1 MKAQLNI
8 LKKTKPV
15 HCWSFTSVEVKV
27 RRAIRSEKAIRKK
40 VNYFLRKYYIL
51 KYKPDNLLMHSENHR
66 MYAVVDCCCWMPE
79 ILLLSVNGNSK

>member
-15 HCWSFTSVEVKV
+15 HCWSFTSLEIKV
-27 RRAIRSEKAIRKK
+27 SRAIRSEKAIRKK
-40 VNYFLRKYYIL
+40 VNYFLPNYIL

-66 MYAVVDCCCWMPE
+66 MYAVVDSCFWMPE

>member
-15 HCWSFTSVEVKV
+15 HRWSFTSLEIKV

-40 VNYFLRKYYIL
+40 VNYFLPNYIL

-66 MYAVVDCCCWMPE
+66 MYAVVDSCCWMPE